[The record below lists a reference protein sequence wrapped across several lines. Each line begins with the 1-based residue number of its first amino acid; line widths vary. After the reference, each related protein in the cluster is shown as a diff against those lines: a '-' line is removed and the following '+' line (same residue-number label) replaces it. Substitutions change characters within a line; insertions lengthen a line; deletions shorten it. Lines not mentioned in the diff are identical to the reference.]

1 MLPSARGK
9 IQFVLS
15 KANNSYL
22 TFVEKKKKREII
34 EEMYIVLDMP
44 LQQREFLLF
53 YLEDICMILKL
64 CKQTAQLFA

>member
-22 TFVEKKKKREII
+22 TFVEKKNIEII

>member
-1 MLPSARGK
+1 M
-9 IQFVLS
+9 LS

-22 TFVEKKKKREII
+22 TFVEKKKREII

-44 LQQREFLLF
+44 LQQTEFLLF
-53 YLEDICMILKL
+53 YSEDICMILKL